1 MIIDAHVRIGAQR
14 DTALDP
20 DELIMTMDR
29 AGVDHA
35 IVAPSESQI
44 AFDNRIGNETVAKI
58 TDRSR
63 GRLLGYAVA
72 SPWNRSRALAEL
84 RFAHDH
90 GAVAL
95 AVDAALQGF
104 DLLDGQVEPLL
115 EFAGGVGWPVYVRTG
130 TPPTAL
136 PLPLATLALRFPQ
149 IAFIMGRSGAT
160 DFWLDAVPALEY
172 APNLYA
178 DTAYGPWDTILT
190 SFAEHPAVGTDR
202 VIFSSDAPYSSLTIE
217 LRRITDWDLA
227 DERRSRVLG
236 HNLAGLLGARLPSTT
251 SVD

>member
-14 DTALDP
+14 DTELDP
-20 DELIMTMDR
+20 AELIMIMDR
-29 AGVDHA
+29 AGVDQA
-35 IVAPSESQI
+35 IIAPSESQI
-44 AFDNRIGNETVAKI
+44 AFDNRLGNETVAEV
-58 TDRSR
+58 TRRSQ

-72 SPWNRSRALAEL
+72 TPWDRARALAEL

-104 DLLDGQVEPLL
+104 DLLDGQLEPLL
-115 EFAGGVGWPVYVRTG
+115 GFAGEVGWPVYVRTG

-136 PLPLATLALRFPQ
+136 PLPLATLALRHPE

-217 LRRITDWDLA
+217 LRRITEWEID
-227 DERRSRVLG
+227 DERRARVLG
-236 HNLAGLLGARLPSTT
+236 GNLAHLLGSPTPAPSPA
-251 SVD
+251 V